1 MQCDGEES
9 IDNTVDKI
17 LFDDVL
23 AACGLWEERVSVLK
37 KNKNADAAV
46 KFFDIPTLNVIK
58 SPRIM
63 ILPRNKPKLFKD
75 RWFIHSINLYSIFL
89 YTKLSNFQSLYNM
102 NIFPIATGCLF
113 DYCLNTGPE
122 MCLPKV

>member
-9 IDNTVDKI
+9 LDNNTVDKI

-46 KFFDIPTLNVIK
+46 KFFDIDVERYQITPNHD
-58 SPRIM
+58 P
-63 ILPRNKPKLFKD
+63 PPKQTQ
-75 RWFIHSINLYSIFL
+75 II
-89 YTKLSNFQSLYNM
+89 
-102 NIFPIATGCLF
+102 
-113 DYCLNTGPE
+113 
-122 MCLPKV
+122 